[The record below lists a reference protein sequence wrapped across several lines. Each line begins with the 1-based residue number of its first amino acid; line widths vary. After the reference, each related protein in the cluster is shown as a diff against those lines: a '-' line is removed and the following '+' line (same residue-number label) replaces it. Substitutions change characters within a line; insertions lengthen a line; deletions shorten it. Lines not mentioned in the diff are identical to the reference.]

1 MVPERKLHRFGAMVT
16 LVAAAACLVP
26 RPVAAGDCA
35 TAIANKKCDVRID
48 REKPV
53 APLPVRVT
61 STAVVTI
68 KVPRRPL
75 EAITFDTALADT
87 AAPDVLGAIFTAFVP
102 GLQAVTFGSRSVAPQ
117 LAPPPPPPPGVVRT
131 LADQVEDVL
140 DDMLVEQR
148 SLKAPLDAVETR
160 IDNAGEELATFAATA
175 AGTWH
180 VADLAA
186 FRRHFYCNVQ
196 GKDATIDGSMCGV
209 PERGAGTMPLPAG
222 VINGLRVRL
231 KGVLEQFE
239 RLSPDDRRA
248 LAPKMDHVSNT
259 QRLLE
264 ASLESLEKAQV
275 ALVAAAAT
283 VKAIDPKTAQP
294 IVSHPIGGFAAGT
307 NRTATVEV
315 VAKDLISGEKTKLTS
330 VVIHWGGTS
339 WEVSGGVLFSAL
351 HNREFSNSP
360 IVENGVPR
368 LNEKGEQ
375 LTEIVETQTRPV
387 VVPFVLTHYRFG
399 EWPVGSQNR
408 VAILF
413 GGGIGVNPYS
423 KSADFALG
431 PSIAF
436 RGLMLSPMLHWTQDQ
451 TLTGGLTPGQE
462 LGPAPPDLSTQ
473 RHWVRKLAIGVTY
486 RIAIN

>member
-35 TAIANKKCDVRID
+35 TAIANKKCDVSID

-61 STAVVTI
+61 SKAVVTI

-117 LAPPPPPPPGVVRT
+117 PAPPPPPPGVVRT

-160 IDNAGEELATFAATA
+160 IDKAGEELATFAATA

-186 FRRHFYCNVQ
+186 FRRQFYCNVQ
-196 GKDATIDGSMCGV
+196 GKDATIDGSMCGA
-209 PERGAGTMPLPAG
+209 PEQGAGTMPLPAG

-248 LAPKMDHVSNT
+248 LAPKMDRVSNT

-339 WEVSGGVLFSAL
+339 WEVSGGVLFSA
-351 HNREFSNSP
+351 RTTANSR
-360 IVENGVPR
+360 IRRSSTTVC
-368 LNEKGEQ
+368 
-375 LTEIVETQTRPV
+375 
-387 VVPFVLTHYRFG
+387 
-399 EWPVGSQNR
+399 
-408 VAILF
+408 
-413 GGGIGVNPYS
+413 
-423 KSADFALG
+423 
-431 PSIAF
+431 
-436 RGLMLSPMLHWTQDQ
+436 
-451 TLTGGLTPGQE
+451 PG
-462 LGPAPPDLSTQ
+462 
-473 RHWVRKLAIGVTY
+473 
-486 RIAIN
+486 